1 MEQSP
6 KTKEYDLIMILS
18 SLAYITPIRLLFCI
32 SDRFGVKGW
41 GGGVCVSYEQK
52 NLYAM
57 KCLAKSF

>member
-41 GGGVCVSYEQK
+41 GGGVCLMNKKICMQ
-52 NLYAM
+52 
-57 KCLAKSF
+57 